1 MAETVGKLVASE
13 VHASATRVPA
23 WSRLPW
29 MVFAYGLPVIAFFV
43 VKMLYAEDYVG
54 RDNDDA
60 MRLVQVRD
68 LLAGQ
73 SWFDLTQTRLGLDG
87 GTLMH
92 WSRLIDLPLA
102 ALTSLFE
109 PITGAERAEMI
120 ALAIW
125 PFLLLVPLLVA
136 MGLAGRRIGGP
147 RCMHFC
153 LGLTAIFVATSNRF
167 LAGAV
172 DHHNVQLV
180 LVATMVAMVVDQ
192 RYRAAS
198 FAIAGAAAA
207 LAIAIGVETTP
218 FVAVICLVVAVV
230 WAWEG
235 QVFAPAAVAFGAALA
250 TTVSA
255 AFFLTVSPDLYRVVT
270 CDSLSIAFH
279 ALSVTGGSL
288 LVVAAMVASRL
299 GRSARF
305 AVLAASGAVIAGV
318 LLGIAPECL
327 RNPLSDLDPLL
338 RELWLDRVT
347 EARSFLFIAGQ
358 DPSSLG
364 AFYAAGLLAVGVCL
378 WRIWRGDRTGLSLIL
393 LAVVLVNWGIAL
405 MQVRAAAFSNLLSI
419 LPISL
424 LLVDLRSRT
433 MRETR
438 SPLAA
443 VIYILAVL
451 GSVPAVWAVAGE
463 LAVNGVNDM
472 AGGRANREQSADRCY
487 SSAAMA
493 DLQKIEPTLVV
504 APSNMGASILRF
516 TAHRALSAP
525 YHRNPQGMLA
535 ELRIG
540 LAPPDEAAEMLKALG
555 EPVLAFCAD
564 DPQTEAIVE
573 REPKGL
579 YGRLAGGE
587 IPDFLEPLPA
597 TAGTGVKLF
606 RLKADF
612 YRKSRNEPP
621 SAEKR

>member
-1 MAETVGKLVASE
+1 MAETVGTLIASDE
-13 VHASATRVPA
+13 HAGARHAPL

-29 MVFAYGLPVIAFFV
+29 MVFAYGLPVIAFFLV
-43 VKMLYAEDYVG
+43 RMLYAEDYVG

-102 ALTSLFE
+102 ALIALFE
-109 PITGAERAEMI
+109 PIAGPERAEMI

-125 PFLLLVPLLVA
+125 PFLLVFPLLTV

-147 RCMHFC
+147 QCMHFC

-167 LAGAV
+167 LAGAI

-180 LVATMVAMVVDQ
+180 LAATMVAMVVDQ
-192 RYRAAS
+192 RYRVIN

-207 LAIAIGVETTP
+207 LALAIGVETTP
-218 FVAVICLVVAVV
+218 FVAVVCLVVAVI
-230 WAWEG
+230 WACEG
-235 QVFAPAAVAFGAALA
+235 QVFAAAAAAFGAALA

-255 AFFLTVSPDLYRVVT
+255 AFFLTVSPDLYRTVT
-270 CDSLSIAFH
+270 CDSLSIAFY
-279 ALSVTGGSL
+279 ALSMTGGVL
-288 LVVAAMVASRL
+288 LAVAAAVASRL
-299 GRSARF
+299 ARPARF
-305 AVLAASGAVIAGV
+305 AVLAGNGVVAAGV

-338 RELWLDRVT
+338 RELWLDRVI

-358 DPSSLG
+358 DSGSLG
-364 AFYAAGLLAVGVCL
+364 GFYAAGLLAAGLCL
-378 WRIWRGDRTGLSLIL
+378 WRIWRGERAGLSLIL
-393 LAVVLVNWGIAL
+393 LAVVAVNWGIAL
-405 MQVRAAAFSNLLSI
+405 MQVRAAVFSNLLSI

-424 LLVDLRSRT
+424 LLVDLRSR
-433 MRETR
+433 MMQGRGGPFA
-438 SPLAA
+438 SG
-443 VIYILAVL
+443 IYALAVL
-451 GSVPAVWAVAGE
+451 ASVPAVWALAGE
-463 LAVNGVNDM
+463 LTVNGTKEM
-472 AGGRANREQSADRCY
+472 GGGAANGQKKAERCY
-487 SSAAMA
+487 SAAAMA
-493 DLQKIEPTLVV
+493 DLQKIKPTLVV
-504 APSNMGASILRF
+504 DPSNMGASILRF

-540 LAPPDEAAEMLKALG
+540 LAAPGEAAGMLKALG

-564 DPQTEAIVE
+564 DPQTRTIVE
-573 REPKGL
+573 REPKGF
-579 YGRLAGGE
+579 YGRLAAGE
-587 IPDFLEPLPA
+587 IPDFLEPLPV
-597 TAGTGVKLF
+597 TAETGVKLF
-606 RLKADF
+606 RLKGNF
-612 YRKSRNEPP
+612 LPQV
-621 SAEKR
+621 AE

>member
-1 MAETVGKLVASE
+1 MAGTGGTWIASDE
-13 VHASATRVPA
+13 DAGARHARL
-23 WSRLPW
+23 WSRLSW
-29 MVFAYGLPVIAFFV
+29 MIFAYGLPVIAFLAV
-43 VKMLYAEDYVG
+43 GMLRAEDYVG
-54 RDNDDA
+54 RDNDDV

-102 ALTSLFE
+102 ALISLFK
-109 PITGAERAEMI
+109 PIAGAERAEMI
-120 ALAIW
+120 ALAVW
-125 PFLLLVPLLVA
+125 PFLLVFPLLAV

-147 RCMHFC
+147 QCMHFC

-192 RYRAAS
+192 RYRAIN

-218 FVAVICLVVAVV
+218 FVAAICLVVAVI

-235 QVFAPAAVAFGAALA
+235 RVFASAAVAFGAALA
-250 TTVSA
+250 ATVSA
-255 AFFLTVSPDLYRVVT
+255 AFFLTVAPHLYGAVT
-270 CDSLSIAFH
+270 CDSLSIAFY
-279 ALSVTGGSL
+279 ALSATGGVL
-288 LVVAAMVASRL
+288 LAVAATVASGLSRL
-299 GRSARF
+299 ARF
-305 AVLAASGAVIAGV
+305 AILAAAGVVIAGV

-338 RELWLDRVT
+338 RELWLDRVI
-347 EARSFLFIAGQ
+347 EARPFLFIAEQ
-358 DPSSLG
+358 DPGSLG
-364 AFYAAGLLAVGVCL
+364 GFYAAGLFALGLCL
-378 WRIWRGDRTGLSLIL
+378 WRIWRGERVGLLLIL
-393 LAVVLVNWGIAL
+393 LVVVVVNWGIAL
-405 MQVRAAAFSNLLSI
+405 MQVRAAVFSNLLSI

-433 MRETR
+433 MQGGGG
-438 SPLAA
+438 PLAS
-443 VIYILAVL
+443 VIYVLAVL
-451 GSVPAVWAVAGE
+451 VSVPAVWAVAGE
-463 LAVNGVNDM
+463 LGVSGVGEMAANGQT
-472 AGGRANREQSADRCY
+472 GADRCY

-504 APSNMGASILRF
+504 DPSNMGASILRF
-516 TAHRALSAP
+516 TKHRALSAP

-540 LAPPDEAAEMLKALG
+540 LAGPDEAAGMLKALG
-555 EPVLAFCAD
+555 QPVLAFCAD
-564 DPQTEAIVE
+564 DPQTETIAE
-573 REPKGL
+573 REPRGL
-579 YGRLAGGE
+579 YGRLAAGE
-587 IPDFLEPLPA
+587 IPDFLEPLPVTSA
-597 TAGTGVKLF
+597 TGVKLF
-606 RLKADF
+606 RFKTNILPQVV
-612 YRKSRNEPP
+612 E
-621 SAEKR
+621 